1 MPSSAACP
9 STPQRAL
16 VFYPILAQYDDV
28 MTTKRRVLLQI
39 RLTAKEKRRIE
50 REARASEQTLSAYVR
65 SVLWLKREAG
75 R

>member
-1 MPSSAACP
+1 M
-9 STPQRAL
+9 
-16 VFYPILAQYDDV
+16 
-28 MTTKRRVLLQI
+28 TKRTVLLQI

-65 SVLWLKREAG
+65 GVLWLKREAG